1 MLSFAS
7 RDSVCKY
14 ICHWQAYSDYMY
26 HWQANSDRVVG
37 MCLCACTGLHART
50 HIYSFVC
57 GCTRESHTHG
67 RGPGVLGVS
76 LGGVFSLQEGV
87 FSSNVI
93 FETPVCISESS
104 PSSTS
109 PFLTPSLSSDLFSTT
124 PQWRSSEFLDE
135 TGVLVQQGSRIG
147 GLQVSARIVH
157 VESPMHSSLNP
168 NVIAR
173 CLSPK
178 AVSCQR
184 I

>member
-1 MLSFAS
+1 
-7 RDSVCKY
+7 
-14 ICHWQAYSDYMY
+14 MY
-26 HWQANSDRVVG
+26 HWQANSDRVVR

-76 LGGVFSLQEGV
+76 LGGVLRATPSSFRSSLAV

-147 GLQVSARIVH
+147 GLQVSAHIVH

-173 CLSPK
+173 CFSPK

-184 I
+184 ILCRSL